1 MVGSSGAVSIRV
13 NAAVTNIDGGDVSNR
28 HSRLALPLLVK
39 SVDDAAQD
47 KPKML
52 GEHCLLN
59 RHSVGKLTCRRAE
72 RYTAGNGDTPALT
85 HFQKL
90 PKVALKA

>member
-52 GEHCLLN
+52 GEH
-59 RHSVGKLTCRRAE
+59 
-72 RYTAGNGDTPALT
+72 
-85 HFQKL
+85 
-90 PKVALKA
+90 